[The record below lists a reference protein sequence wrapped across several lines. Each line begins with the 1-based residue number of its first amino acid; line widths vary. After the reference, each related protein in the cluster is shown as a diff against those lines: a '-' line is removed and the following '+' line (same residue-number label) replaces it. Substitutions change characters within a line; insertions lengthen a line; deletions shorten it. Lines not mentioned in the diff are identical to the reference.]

1 MERSRQPVSFIA
13 TARPDETQAFFSDV
27 LGLKLI
33 ERSPFALVYSDS
45 GHVLRIQIVQDLR
58 PASYTVHGWQIAN
71 IVEEVV
77 GLVAKDVQFQFFDHL
92 PQDAHGIWTTP
103 DGHKI
108 AWFTDPCGNILSLTQ
123 YAET

>member
-33 ERSPFALVYSDS
+33 ERSPFALVYSDA
-45 GHVLRIQIVQDLR
+45 GHVLRIQIVPELL
-58 PASYTVHGWQIAN
+58 PASYTVHGWQVAN
-71 IVEEVV
+71 IVEEVA

-92 PQDAHGIWTTP
+92 SQDEQGIWTSP

-108 AWFTDPCGNILSLTQ
+108 AWFTDPCGNVLSLTQ
-123 YAET
+123 NAET